1 MARVARTELRIWCD
15 LARIAIEWAIVSWAQ
30 AIVSRGVGHSLIGL
44 SACLPVP
51 GGAQSV
57 VVVVLAGADGKRS
70 GRPQR
75 PAAARPLLM
84 WSARR
89 VDQQVVL

>member
-1 MARVARTELRIWCD
+1 VARVARAELRIWCD

-51 GGAQSV
+51 GGAYNPSSV
-57 VVVVLAGADGKRS
+57 RLAGEDGKRS
-70 GRPQR
+70 E
-75 PAAARPLLM
+75 AAAAGRG
-84 WSARR
+84 R
-89 VDQQVVL
+89 